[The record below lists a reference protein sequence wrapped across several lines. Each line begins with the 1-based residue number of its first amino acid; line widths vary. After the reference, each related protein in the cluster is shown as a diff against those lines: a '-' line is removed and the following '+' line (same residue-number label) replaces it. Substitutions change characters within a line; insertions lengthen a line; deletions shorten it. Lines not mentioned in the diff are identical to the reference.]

1 MMLPSIAEYF
11 EMNIVDYPEPLAK
24 RCFHTVKFRHR
35 PRPSQP
41 VPNTDEIPQIEHHNV
56 DFNNYRSVR
65 LREDGPPYDFSNVL
79 D

>member
-11 EMNIVDYPEPLAK
+11 EMNIVDYPGPLAK

-41 VPNTDEIPQIEHHNV
+41 VLQENTLVELLYLVGSRFGGI
-56 DFNNYRSVR
+56 
-65 LREDGPPYDFSNVL
+65 
-79 D
+79 